1 MHGEIAFRWSGDYPG
16 AMHKLTPRQEAFCHQ
31 LAEGRSQRDAYIA
44 AGYSVGTGTTA
55 DENACRLAK
64 NDKVSA
70 RLADCRGR
78 WRH

>member
-1 MHGEIAFRWSGDYPG
+1 
-16 AMHKLTPRQEAFCHQ
+16 MHKLTPRQEAFCHQ